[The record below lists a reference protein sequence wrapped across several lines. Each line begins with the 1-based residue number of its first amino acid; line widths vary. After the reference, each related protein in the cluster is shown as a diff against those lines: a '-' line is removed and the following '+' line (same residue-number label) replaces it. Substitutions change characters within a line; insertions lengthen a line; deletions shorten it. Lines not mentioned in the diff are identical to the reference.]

1 MPRGTFKGR
10 MARRRLN
17 PLPYL
22 PGELRSKALLHLL
35 VIFAVVVAGTIVFAV
50 VDGQSLADSFYF
62 IVMVMTLIGAA
73 NPHSF
78 AGELVGIVVAV
89 VSVGVILSF
98 MTQILGPAAL
108 AAYWEGR
115 RVRKASRMKNH
126 IVLCGFSDT
135 ARVLLGRLPKDQV
148 LVVVK
153 DKATFDALSEAG
165 VAAIQGDYEIA
176 DVLRKAG
183 VAESRAVIAAS
194 HEDSENAFV
203 CLTSKGIARGVP
215 VFATVSSQ
223 ENLEKLREVKADHII
238 SPALLSA
245 DAILKGLGTFASGA

>member
-1 MPRGTFKGR
+1 MT
-10 MARRRLN
+10 RRRLG
-17 PLPYL
+17 PMSYI
-22 PGELRSKALLHLL
+22 PGELRSKSFQHLAAIL
-35 VIFAVVVAGTIVFAV
+35 VLIAAGTAVFAV
-50 VDGQSLADSFYF
+50 VDGQSLGSSFYF

-73 NPHSF
+73 NPNTF
-78 AGELVGIVVAV
+78 AGELIGIVVAV
-89 VSVGVILSF
+89 LSVGIILSF

-108 AAYWEGR
+108 TAYWEGH

-135 ARVLLGRLPKDQV
+135 ARVLLDHLPKDQV

-153 DKATFDALSEAG
+153 DKPTADALAERGA
-165 VAAIQGDYEIA
+165 AAIQGDYETTE
-176 DVLRKAG
+176 VLRRAG

-194 HEDSENAFV
+194 PEDSENAFI
-203 CLTSKGIARGVP
+203 CLTSKKIAGHVP
-215 VFATVSSQ
+215 VFATASSQ

-245 DAILKGLGTFASGA
+245 DAILKGLGARAPSVA

>member
-1 MPRGTFKGR
+1 M
-10 MARRRLN
+10 RRLR
-17 PLPYL
+17 PAGSV
-22 PGELRSKALLHLL
+22 PGGLRTKTAVHLVAIL
-35 VIFAVVVAGTIVFAV
+35 VLVVAGTVVFAV
-50 VDGQSLADSFYF
+50 VDGQSLGSSFYF

-73 NPHSF
+73 NPNTF

-89 VSVGVILSF
+89 LSVGIILSF

-108 AAYWEGR
+108 TAYWEAH
-115 RVRKASRMKNH
+115 RVRRASRMKDH

-135 ARVLLGRLPKDQV
+135 ARVLLNRLPKDQV

-153 DKATFDALSEAG
+153 DKPTADALTEQGA
-165 VAAIQGDYEIA
+165 AAIQGDYETT

-183 VAESRAVIAAS
+183 VEACRAVIAAS
-194 HEDSENAFV
+194 PEDSENAFI
-203 CLTSKGIARGVP
+203 CLTSKRIARQVP

-223 ENLEKLREVKADHII
+223 ENLEKLREVRADHII

-245 DAILKGLGTFASGA
+245 DAILKGLSPGAA

>member
-1 MPRGTFKGR
+1 
-10 MARRRLN
+10 MARRRFD
-17 PLPYL
+17 PLAYI
-22 PGELRSKALLHLL
+22 PGELRSKTFAHLGAILAL
-35 VIFAVVVAGTIVFAV
+35 VVGGTVVFAL
-50 VDGQSLADSFYF
+50 VDGQSLGSAFYF

-73 NPHSF
+73 NPNTF

-89 VSVGVILSF
+89 LSVGVILSF

-108 AAYWEGR
+108 SAYWEGH

-135 ARVLLGRLPKDQV
+135 ARVLLDRLPKEQV

-153 DKATFDALSEAG
+153 DKATADALSERGA
-165 VAAIQGDYEIA
+165 AAIQGDYETA
-176 DVLRKAG
+176 EVLRRAG
-183 VAESRAVIAAS
+183 VVDCRAVIAAS

-203 CLTSKGIARGVP
+203 CLTAKGISPTVP

-223 ENLEKLREVKADHII
+223 ENADKLKEVKADHII

-245 DAILKGLGTFASGA
+245 DAILKGLSMPPAGAG

>member
-1 MPRGTFKGR
+1 
-10 MARRRLN
+10 MA
-17 PLPYL
+17 YI
-22 PGELRSKALLHLL
+22 PGELRSKAVVHLSAIL
-35 VIFAVVVAGTIVFAV
+35 ALVVAGTVVFAL
-50 VDGQSLADSFYF
+50 VDGQSLGSSFYF

-73 NPHSF
+73 NPNTF

-89 VSVGVILSF
+89 LSVGVILSF

-108 AAYWEGR
+108 SAYWEAH

-135 ARVLLGRLPKDQV
+135 ARVLLDHLPKDQV

-153 DKATFDALSEAG
+153 DKVTADALTERG
-165 VAAIQGDYEIA
+165 AAALQGDYETTE
-176 DVLRKAG
+176 VLRRAG

-194 HEDSENAFV
+194 PEDSENAFI
-203 CLTSKGIARGVP
+203 CLTSKRISGQVP

-223 ENLEKLREVKADHII
+223 ENVEKLRQVKADHII

-245 DAILKGLGTFASGA
+245 DAILKGLSGPSPGAA

>member
-1 MPRGTFKGR
+1 MN
-10 MARRRLN
+10 RRLN
-17 PLPYL
+17 PMAYI
-22 PGELRSKALLHLL
+22 PGELRSKAATHLAAILLL
-35 VIFAVVVAGTIVFAV
+35 VVVGTVVFAW
-50 VDGQSLADSFYF
+50 VDGQSLGSAFYF

-73 NPHSF
+73 NPNTF

-89 VSVGVILSF
+89 LAVGVILSF

-108 AAYWEGR
+108 SAYWEAH

-126 IVLCGFSDT
+126 IVLCGYSDT
-135 ARVLLGRLPKDQV
+135 ARVLLKNLPMEQV

-153 DKATFDALSEAG
+153 DKATADALADQG
-165 VAAIQGDYEIA
+165 VAALQGDYETA
-176 DVLRKAG
+176 EVLRKAG

-194 HEDSENAFV
+194 PEDSENAFI
-203 CLTSKGIARGVP
+203 CLTAKQIVRQVP

-223 ENLEKLREVKADHII
+223 ENLDKLREVKADHII

-245 DAILKGLGTFASGA
+245 EAILKGLGASLPSAG

>member
-1 MPRGTFKGR
+1 MN
-10 MARRRLN
+10 RRLN
-17 PLPYL
+17 PLAYV
-22 PGELRSKALLHLL
+22 PGELRSKTVSHLVAIL
-35 VIFAVVVAGTIVFAV
+35 AIVIAGTVLFAL
-50 VDGQSLADSFYF
+50 VDGQSLGASFYF

-73 NPHSF
+73 NPITF
-78 AGELVGIVVAV
+78 AGELVAIVVAV
-89 VSVGVILSF
+89 LSVGVILSF

-126 IVLCGFSDT
+126 IVLCGYSDT
-135 ARVLLGRLPKDQV
+135 ARVLLENLPKGQV

-153 DKATFDALSEAG
+153 DKPTVDVLTEQG
-165 VAAIQGDYEIA
+165 AAAMQGDYETVE
-176 DVLRKAG
+176 VLRRAG

-194 HEDSENAFV
+194 PEDSENAFI
-203 CLTSKGIARGVP
+203 CLTSKQIASGVP

-223 ENLEKLREVKADHII
+223 ENLEKLRAVKADHII

-245 DAILKGLGTFASGA
+245 KAILKDLSGAPPSVA

>member
-1 MPRGTFKGR
+1 
-10 MARRRLN
+10 MA
-17 PLPYL
+17 YI
-22 PGELRSKALLHLL
+22 PGELRSKTLAHLL
-35 VIFAVVVAGTIVFAV
+35 AVVVLVVAGTLVFAV

-62 IVMVMTLIGAA
+62 IAMVLTLIGAA
-73 NPHSF
+73 NPHTF

-89 VSVGVILSF
+89 LSIGIIVSF

-108 AAYWEGR
+108 SAYWEGY

-135 ARVLLGRLPKDQV
+135 ARVLLNHLPKDEV

-153 DKATFDALSEAG
+153 DKSTADALTG
-165 VAAIQGDYEIA
+165 RGTAALHGDYETLE
-176 DVLRKAG
+176 VLTKAG

-194 HEDSENAFV
+194 PEDSENAFI
-203 CLTSKGIARGVP
+203 CLTSKKIARHVP

-223 ENLEKLREVKADHII
+223 ENVEKMKEVKADHII

-245 DAILKGLGTFASGA
+245 DAILKGLGARGRTSA

>member
-1 MPRGTFKGR
+1 MNPR
-10 MARRRLN
+10 LS
-17 PLPYL
+17 PLGYI
-22 PGELRSKALLHLL
+22 PGELRSKTVSHLVAIL
-35 VIFAVVVAGTIVFAV
+35 VLVVAGTLVFAL
-50 VDGQSLADSFYF
+50 VDGQSLGSSFYF

-73 NPHSF
+73 NPNTF

-89 VSVGVILSF
+89 LAVGVILSF

-108 AAYWEGR
+108 TAYWEGH

-126 IVLCGFSDT
+126 IVLCGYSDT
-135 ARVLLGRLPKDQV
+135 ARVLLKNLPRDQV

-153 DKATFDALSEAG
+153 DKPTVDALTEQG
-165 VAAIQGDYEIA
+165 AAALQGDYETVE
-176 DVLRKAG
+176 VLRKAG
-183 VAESRAVIAAS
+183 VADSRAVIAAS
-194 HEDSENAFV
+194 PEDSENAFI
-203 CLTSKGIARGVP
+203 CLTSKRIARGVP

-245 DAILKGLGTFASGA
+245 EAILKDLSGTPPSAA